1 MEGRATGVPGT
12 VRAIL
17 YLALLLPGACGR
29 PAGARTAVVVP
40 PQDTSAAFAGSMNAV
55 RRARPGRHPAI
66 LRAVR
71 LAPHAAYDRV
81 VFEFAGDS
89 APGYE
94 VEYAD
99 RPIRRCGSGDAVS
112 LMGAGHLVVR
122 FEPAQMHDER
132 GNPTVARREWTPR
145 PRAAKEIKRLGCL
158 GGQVEGFRGPHP
170 PRLSRFPE
178 TAAPPRVIIDLRH
191 EP

>member
-12 VRAIL
+12 VRTIL
-17 YLALLLPGACGR
+17 YVALLLPGACGR

-99 RPIRRCGSGDAVS
+99 RPLRVRRYRVAHGRRAPG
-112 LMGAGHLVVR
+112 GTVR
-122 FEPAQMHDER
+122 ARSD
-132 GNPTVARREWTPR
+132 ARRTR
-145 PRAAKEIKRLGCL
+145 QSDRRAARVDSAAARRQRYQARMRL
-158 GGQVEGFRGPHP
+158 
-170 PRLSRFPE
+170 
-178 TAAPPRVIIDLRH
+178 
-191 EP
+191 

>member
-12 VRAIL
+12 VRTIL
-17 YLALLLPGACGR
+17 YVALLLPGACSR
-29 PAGARTAVVVP
+29 PACARTAVVVP

-99 RPIRRCGSGDAVS
+99 RPIRRCGSGDTVS
-112 LMGAGHLVVR
+112 LMGTGYLVVR

-145 PRAAKEIKRLGCL
+145 LRAANEIKLVCDFE
-158 GGQVEGFRGPHP
+158 GQVEWVLGLPAR
-170 PRLSRFPE
+170 RRYRVLE
-178 TAAPPRVIIDLRH
+178 TAAPARVIIDLRH

>member
-1 MEGRATGVPGT
+1 MRT
-12 VRAIL
+12 VRL
-17 YLALLLPGACGR
+17 YLALLLTGACG
-29 PAGARTAVVVP
+29 PSASARAAVVVQ
-40 PQDTSAAFAGSMNAV
+40 PQDTSAAFAGSMNPV
-55 RRARPGRHPAI
+55 HRARRGMRPVI

-71 LAPHAAYDRV
+71 VAPHPAYDRV

-99 RPIRRCGSGDAVS
+99 PPIRRCGSGDTVS
-112 LMGAGHLVVR
+112 LTGTGYLVVR

-145 PRAAKEIKRLGCL
+145 LRAANEIKLVCDFE
-158 GGQVEGFRGPHP
+158 GQVEWVVGLPAR
-170 PRLSRFPE
+170 RRYRVLE
-178 TAAPPRVIIDLRH
+178 TAAPARVIIDLRQ

>member
-1 MEGRATGVPGT
+1 
-12 VRAIL
+12 VRTIRL

-29 PAGARTAVVVP
+29 SADARAAVVVP
-40 PQDTSAAFAGSMNAV
+40 PQDTSAAFAGSINPV
-55 RRARPGRHPAI
+55 HRARRGTRPVI

-71 LAPHAAYDRV
+71 VAPHPAYDRV

-89 APGYE
+89 APGYH

-99 RPIRRCGSGDAVS
+99 RPIRRCGSGDTVS
-112 LMGAGHLVVR
+112 VMGTGYLVVR

-145 PRAAKEIKRLGCL
+145 LRAANEIKLVCDFE
-158 GGQVEGFRGPHP
+158 GQVEWVVGLPAR
-170 PRLSRFPE
+170 RRYRVLE
-178 TAAPPRVIIDLRH
+178 TAAPARVIVDVRH

>member
-1 MEGRATGVPGT
+1 M
-12 VRAIL
+12 
-17 YLALLLPGACGR
+17 
-29 PAGARTAVVVP
+29 
-40 PQDTSAAFAGSMNAV
+40 
-55 RRARPGRHPAI
+55 I

-71 LAPHAAYDRV
+71 VAPHPAYDRV

-99 RPIRRCGSGDAVS
+99 PPIRRCGSGDTVS
-112 LMGAGHLVVR
+112 LTGTGYLVVR

-145 PRAAKEIKRLGCL
+145 LRAANEIKLAGFKHALLLGMVYWAVYGVFTKFGEVGNL
-158 GGQVEGFRGPHP
+158 PPVLAAWAANILFGIVGGYLFLHVD
-170 PRLSRFPE
+170 
-178 TAAPPRVIIDLRH
+178 T
-191 EP
+191 

>member
-1 MEGRATGVPGT
+1 MRTI
-12 VRAIL
+12 RL

-29 PAGARTAVVVP
+29 PAGARTAVVVQA
-40 PQDTSAAFAGSMNAV
+40 QDTSAAFAGSMNPV
-55 RRARPGRHPAI
+55 HRARRGTRSVI

-71 LAPHAAYDRV
+71 VAPHPAYDRV

-89 APGYE
+89 APGYH

-99 RPIRRCGSGDAVS
+99 RPIRRCGSGDTVS
-112 LMGAGHLVVR
+112 VMGTGYLVVR

-145 PRAAKEIKRLGCL
+145 LRAANEIKLVCDFE
-158 GGQVEGFRGPHP
+158 GQVEWVVGLPAR
-170 PRLSRFPE
+170 RRYRVLE
-178 TAAPPRVIIDLRH
+178 TAAPARVIVDVRH